1 MITTMTVP
9 YLMFQWLLLFMVT
22 FVNFSSNIVTIRLN
36 GKGDPVMIQQTAV
49 KFPAV
54 DRCLETLVWKKLV
67 HIA

>member
-36 GKGDPVMIQQTAV
+36 GKGDPVMMEENHPMTISS
-49 KFPAV
+49 KFSSS
-54 DRCLETLVWKKLV
+54 
-67 HIA
+67 

>member
-36 GKGDPVMIQQTAV
+36 GKGDPVMIQQTV
-49 KFPAV
+49 Q
-54 DRCLETLVWKKLV
+54 
-67 HIA
+67 